1 MYFKLNITNVVLPLL
16 LLLLLVLILTSS
28 FISIAE
34 YSSWTFL
41 SPEIS
46 RRIVLYDE
54 DLDGEPEVLAI
65 DNRIYTNLTG
75 NISVS
80 VITNPYKVDFNATG
94 VLHLLLYNVLTGQ
107 LEVRYQFKSYIFT
120 VLTNATLRV
129 YRWGLLIYNATDKG
143 VIVAGKFYTIPLDL
157 NGIPILVDNKPII
170 IGSRGVGLILY
181 DIDLRVEKTITLLNI
196 TVVEALYDKSRGVI
210 YGVGS
215 IDTTL
220 LYFKYDGEK
229 FTYRPLGISRLI
241 QAITTSSRIY
251 VLSSERVLYAINAS
265 GDLTIIADNV
275 IALYYPADS
284 VNSFIA
290 LTTNSVLKIVDV
302 NGYINILRHPLPPL
316 PLSEIYAIDWWGS
329 ILATATS
336 RGVYIAT
343 IKPLYVSIN
352 APLSTYAGDLVTIG
366 VSGVYDGVLVNIAGR
381 IYSGIGNLSLSVI
394 LPPGNITITAE
405 ACRGVFCVENTTN
418 ILVLKRPLKVRVV
431 YPEIIAPYN
440 SMNIFTE
447 TIDELT
453 NTSISINCT
462 IRDPGGRV
470 VQYFNS
476 GSTITIPAIPDVDS
490 AVFTIS
496 CGGGNYELVDVN
508 VRSKFT
514 ESYLKIG
521 VKYYGSGL
529 IEVYGYNKYT
539 GEIWRG
545 LVVVRYLNMTI
556 IGEDKALITIPPG
569 EIALRVL
576 LVRDNITYYAE
587 EFKVVYYEDVFAVPA
602 GEAVIVADRVKVDVY
617 TLTETITRP
626 FPIYHEVR
634 VIDPLIIAATSA
646 FTAGAVYAI
655 LMLLG
660 KLPRVKR
667 EKS

>member
-1 MYFKLNITNVVLPLL
+1 MI
-16 LLLLLVLILTSS
+16 
-28 FISIAE
+28 
-34 YSSWTFL
+34 
-41 SPEIS
+41 
-46 RRIVLYDE
+46 
-54 DLDGEPEVLAI
+54 
-65 DNRIYTNLTG
+65 
-75 NISVS
+75 
-80 VITNPYKVDFNATG
+80 
-94 VLHLLLYNVLTGQ
+94 
-107 LEVRYQFKSYIFT
+107 
-120 VLTNATLRV
+120 
-129 YRWGLLIYNATDKG
+129 
-143 VIVAGKFYTIPLDL
+143 
-157 NGIPILVDNKPII
+157 
-170 IGSRGVGLILY
+170 
-181 DIDLRVEKTITLLNI
+181 
-196 TVVEALYDKSRGVI
+196 
-210 YGVGS
+210 
-215 IDTTL
+215 
-220 LYFKYDGEK
+220 
-229 FTYRPLGISRLI
+229 
-241 QAITTSSRIY
+241 
-251 VLSSERVLYAINAS
+251 
-265 GDLTIIADNV
+265 
-275 IALYYPADS
+275 
-284 VNSFIA
+284 
-290 LTTNSVLKIVDV
+290 
-302 NGYINILRHPLPPL
+302 
-316 PLSEIYAIDWWGS
+316 
-329 ILATATS
+329 
-336 RGVYIAT
+336 
-343 IKPLYVSIN
+343 
-352 APLSTYAGDLVTIG
+352 
-366 VSGVYDGVLVNIAGR
+366 GVLVNIAGR

-394 LPPGNITITAE
+394 LPPGNITITAK

-418 ILVLKRPLKVRVV
+418 ILVLKKPLKVRVV

-462 IRDPGGRV
+462 IRDPGGRII
-470 VQYFNS
+470 QYFNS

-514 ESYLKIG
+514 EPYLKIG

-556 IGEDKALITIPPG
+556 IGEEKALITIPPG